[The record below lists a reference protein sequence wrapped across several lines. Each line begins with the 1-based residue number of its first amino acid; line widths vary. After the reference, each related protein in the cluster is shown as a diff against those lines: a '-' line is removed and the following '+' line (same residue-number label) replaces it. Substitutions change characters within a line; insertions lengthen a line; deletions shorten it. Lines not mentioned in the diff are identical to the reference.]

1 MSAQATIKLTTAFAD
16 ETKREV
22 EIGPFATTAAAITNA
37 KTNIATFNSNIS
49 NLAGLYLS
57 DGGANCIGIT
67 DAEVIVKS
75 ETVYN
80 LNDNE

>member
-16 ETKREV
+16 SETRVV
-22 EIGPFATTAAAITNA
+22 EIGPFATTAAAVTNA
-37 KTNIATFNSNIS
+37 KTNIATFNENIS
-49 NLAGLYLS
+49 DLAGLYIS
-57 DGGANCIGIT
+57 DGGANCTGIT

-80 LNDNE
+80 LND